1 MSSSPEQGDSIDS
14 LVGKTA
20 VVAERIAPGGLGK
33 AELRGTSWTAKNVSE
48 QPLKAGQT
56 CIVEQVDGFM
66 PARAK
71 MVPGGIIML
80 FFGAAALIV
89 GLLVALGL
97 GGPIWLQ
104 WALFS
109 VVSVVSLLALRGPI
123 LRRMSS
129 SPEQGDSIDSL
140 VGKTAVVAE
149 RIAPGALGK
158 AELRGTSWTAK
169 NRQ

>member
-1 MSSSPEQGDSIDS
+1 MTWWIWIIFG
-14 LVGKTA
+14 LLLLA
-20 VVAERIAPGGLGK
+20 AE
-33 AELRGTSWTAKNVSE
+33 V
-48 QPLKAGQT
+48 
-56 CIVEQVDGFM
+56 
-66 PARAK
+66 

-129 SPEQGDSIDSL
+129 SPERGDSIDSL

-169 NRQ
+169 NVSEQPLKAGQTCIVEQVDGLQLNIRET

>member
-1 MSSSPEQGDSIDS
+1 MTWWIWIIFG
-14 LVGKTA
+14 LLLLA
-20 VVAERIAPGGLGK
+20 AE
-33 AELRGTSWTAKNVSE
+33 V
-48 QPLKAGQT
+48 
-56 CIVEQVDGFM
+56 
-66 PARAK
+66 

-169 NRQ
+169 NVSEQPLKAGQTCIVEQVDGLQLNIRET

>member
-1 MSSSPEQGDSIDS
+1 MTWWIWIIFGLLLLAAE
-14 LVGKTA
+14 
-20 VVAERIAPGGLGK
+20 VV
-33 AELRGTSWTAKNVSE
+33 
-48 QPLKAGQT
+48 
-56 CIVEQVDGFM
+56 
-66 PARAK
+66 
-71 MVPGGIIML
+71 VPGGIIML

-169 NRQ
+169 NVSEQPLKAGQTCIVEQVDGLQLNIRET

>member
-1 MSSSPEQGDSIDS
+1 MTWWIWIIFGLLLLAAE
-14 LVGKTA
+14 
-20 VVAERIAPGGLGK
+20 VV
-33 AELRGTSWTAKNVSE
+33 
-48 QPLKAGQT
+48 
-56 CIVEQVDGFM
+56 
-66 PARAK
+66 
-71 MVPGGIIML
+71 VPGGIIML
-80 FFGAAALIV
+80 FFGAAALVV
-89 GLLVALGL
+89 GLLVGLGL

-169 NRQ
+169 NVSEQPLKAGQTCIVEQVDGLQLNIRET

>member
-1 MSSSPEQGDSIDS
+1 MTWWIWIIFGLLLLAAE
-14 LVGKTA
+14 
-20 VVAERIAPGGLGK
+20 VV
-33 AELRGTSWTAKNVSE
+33 
-48 QPLKAGQT
+48 
-56 CIVEQVDGFM
+56 
-66 PARAK
+66 
-71 MVPGGIIML
+71 VPGGIIML

-123 LRRMSS
+123 LRRMRS
-129 SPEQGDSIDSL
+129 SPEQPDSIDSL
-140 VGKTAVVAE
+140 VGRTAVVAE
-149 RIAPGALGK
+149 SIAPGALGK

-169 NRQ
+169 NVGKQSLEAGQTCVVEQVEGLQLNIRETQEW